1 MISPWLATDITETL
15 HTIIIPTQPAL
26 QVESLIPYQRAVQ
39 PSTSS
44 PLGLMDLKSYDP
56 LNVSAQAKVFVRSM
70 IVNQGPW
77 DVAIETFSFL
87 LVGGVVVVSDVL
99 LSATRQW
106 RIQGSNCQV
115 APWMETK
122 MSFLCIRINLSY
134 MNHM

>member
-1 MISPWLATDITETL
+1 
-15 HTIIIPTQPAL
+15 
-26 QVESLIPYQRAVQ
+26 
-39 PSTSS
+39 
-44 PLGLMDLKSYDP
+44 MDLKSYDP